1 MNYHEGNPLEYR
13 VISSVMVLYYMLVAL
28 ALDSSLSWIASCVD
42 FQDELEITSKVL
54 GQRGGYSGTVVL
66 FKNKATGEVIA
77 EGRHSLF
84 NPHATKSK
92 LWVATFSA
100 PSTIQA
106 KNSIYICGV
115 RESHISTELISCN
128 VYGQRLQPLN
138 LLRLLAKIRLM
149 APLILV
155 YVYLSG

>member
-92 LWVATFSA
+92 LWVTTFSA

-115 RESHISTELISCN
+115 RESHTSTELISCN

-138 LLRLLAKIRLM
+138 LLRLWAKIRLM
-149 APLILV
+149 ASLILV